1 MYINISVKH
10 VTLLLRLVM
19 GWLFFYAGFSKIM
32 NPDWTSA
39 GYLSNAQTLPE
50 LFSWFA
56 DPSRIGIVDFL
67 NQWGLLL
74 IGVALILGWFVS
86 LASFAGIILMIL
98 YWLPLLNF
106 PYVGNGFIVDDHI
119 IYIVIFMYLWISYSG
134 SFVGIDRFRR

>member
-10 VTLLLRLVM
+10 ITLLLRLIM
-19 GWLFFYAGFSKIM
+19 GWLFFYAGFSKVV

-39 GYLSNAQTLPE
+39 GYLSAAKTFPE
-50 LFSWFA
+50 LFAWFA
-56 DPSRIGIVDFL
+56 DSSRIGIVDFL

-86 LASFAGIILMIL
+86 MASFAGIVLMIL

-119 IYIVIFMYLWISYSG
+119 IYICVFMYLWISHAG

>member
-19 GWLFFYAGFSKIM
+19 GWYFFYAGFSKIV

-39 GYLSNAQTLPE
+39 GYLSTAKTFPE
-50 LFSWFA
+50 LFVWFA

-98 YWLPLLNF
+98 YWLPVLAF
-106 PYVGNGFIVDDHI
+106 PYAGHGFIVDDHI
-119 IYIVIFMYLWISYSG
+119 IYIVVFIYLWISHSG
-134 SFVGIDRFRR
+134 TFVGIDRFRR